1 MRLGRRLGEATGA
14 GMALLE
20 EETASLGVGD
30 EEEEADE
37 AEEEGEHNGQRAPEV
52 GTTGRGMHR
61 GPGQKYRWS
70 SADGA

>member
-20 EETASLGVGD
+20 EETAPLGVGD

-37 AEEEGEHNGQRAPEV
+37 AEEEGEHNGQRAPGV
-52 GTTGRGMHR
+52 GTT
-61 GPGQKYRWS
+61 
-70 SADGA
+70 